1 MQRKSR
7 HDTRTSRNCFPQDVN
22 VRQLLESNFEHVL
35 EVANECLN
43 LTDTTSKNT
52 QPRPAGN
59 PLVQRTK
66 NVSSYYYASSILTL
80 LYMCPIDVSS
90 YYCINHSGAADDVS
104 GVPSADVC

>member
-35 EVANECLN
+35 EVANERLN
-43 LTDTTSKNT
+43 LTDTTSENT

-59 PLVQRTK
+59 SLVQKKK
-66 NVSSYYYASSILTL
+66 NLILYGGLIILT
-80 LYMCPIDVSS
+80 Y
-90 YYCINHSGAADDVS
+90 
-104 GVPSADVC
+104 